1 MELAAVILLFL
12 LPING
17 LILIGIVRQKTLIE
31 TEKRAK
37 LEAYQSMFR
46 FRNWRDR

>member
-1 MELAAVILLFL
+1 MIAVVLLFL

-17 LILIGIVRQKTLIE
+17 LILVGIIRQKTLLE

-37 LEAYQSMFR
+37 LEAYQNLFR